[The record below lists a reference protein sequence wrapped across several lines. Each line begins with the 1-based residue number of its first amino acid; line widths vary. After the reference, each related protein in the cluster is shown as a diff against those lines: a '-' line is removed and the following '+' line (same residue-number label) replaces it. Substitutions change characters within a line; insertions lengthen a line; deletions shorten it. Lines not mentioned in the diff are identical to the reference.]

1 MVGTKGP
8 QAPGT
13 GVSCVSP
20 FLFPGPACLQA
31 TASPP
36 SSHPS
41 VTDPLKARVLASGVG
56 YTRLWRPKPA
66 FPHPEWSL
74 SRTVSFA
81 HTRWGGFGGLGET
94 LSLVHENQPPW
105 SCQGEHHRLRDT
117 KYVSQGPPRAVS
129 ELPPPRTQ
137 HKQTPETL
145 DWNRVNYLWINSSC
159 YKTKTYLWN
168 ISSLKYDTEKN
179 KMYPHYVLIT
189 DPSSNSDI
197 IFISTWSK
205 YQPWN
210 SETLEGKKKARK
222 SMAFSTKFTRYLFSK
237 YLLILY

>member
-129 ELPPPRTQ
+129 ELPPPPEHNISKHLRPLIETGSITCESTLPVIKLKLTFEIFPLWNMTQKRTRCIL
-137 HKQTPETL
+137 T
-145 DWNRVNYLWINSSC
+145 
-159 YKTKTYLWN
+159 TYL
-168 ISSLKYDTEKN
+168 
-179 KMYPHYVLIT
+179 
-189 DPSSNSDI
+189 
-197 IFISTWSK
+197 
-205 YQPWN
+205 
-210 SETLEGKKKARK
+210 
-222 SMAFSTKFTRYLFSK
+222 
-237 YLLILY
+237 